1 MNDNA
6 QPNLLR
12 EVDNYIEGLYSTND
26 EALDAALRSS
36 EENGLPP
43 INVSA
48 NEGRLLYMLAKL
60 SGAKKILEIGTLGG
74 YSTIWLARAL
84 PEGGSLLS
92 LEYSSKH
99 AEVARANIERAGLAD
114 QVEVRVGAGLDLLPK
129 IASNGEGPFDLFFI
143 DADKENYPGYL
154 DWAIKL
160 SHPGSV
166 ILSDNLIRNG
176 AVIAPTSDDTAAS
189 VIAKYNR
196 TLATNP
202 RLESV
207 ILPIIRENTDGL
219 GITIV
224 T

>member
-1 MNDNA
+1 MNDNS

-12 EVDNYIEGLYSTND
+12 EVDNYIEGLFSTND

-36 EENGLPP
+36 EENGLPQ

-60 SGAKKILEIGTLGG
+60 SGAKRMLEIGTLGG

-92 LEYSSKH
+92 LEYSPKH
-99 AEVARANIERAGLAD
+99 AEVARANIERAGLSD
-114 QVEVRVGAGLDLLPK
+114 RVEVRVGAGLDLLPQ
-129 IASNGEGPFDLFFI
+129 IASNSEGPFDLFFI

-160 SHPGSV
+160 SHPSSV

-176 AVIAPTSDDTAAS
+176 AVMAPASDDTAAS
-189 VIAKYNR
+189 AIAKYNR

>member
-1 MNDNA
+1 MNDKA

-26 EALDAALRSS
+26 EALDAALKSS